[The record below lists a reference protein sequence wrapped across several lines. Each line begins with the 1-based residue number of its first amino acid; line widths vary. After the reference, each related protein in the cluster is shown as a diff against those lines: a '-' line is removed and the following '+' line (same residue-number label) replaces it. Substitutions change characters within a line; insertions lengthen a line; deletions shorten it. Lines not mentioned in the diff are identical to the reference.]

1 MKRKK
6 IRKKRVIYFIAF
18 TSIIVIIII
27 GLISYFSLGD
37 VHLEIKEVGV
47 NQAVKLSD
55 IASCSSGELLDP
67 DRIVDTSSLGKKD
80 IEVQCKNSLGH
91 VKTSSFE
98 LIVCDYTA
106 PVISFSEE
114 LSTTVG
120 TPIDLLANVTASDN
134 VDLDVKVSVDGEYS
148 FDQEGEYTLY
158 YVAKDSSGNETKNKF
173 ILKVEE
179 DNTMR
184 TANGY
189 SIVVENGVTYID
201 GVLMVNKTYSLPSS
215 YGNGLTNEVSTAF
228 QKMKNAATKDGI
240 TLSIISGYRSYSRQ
254 DTIYHNYVQRDGKSE
269 ADTYSARP
277 GHSEH
282 QSGLAFDLNSLESS
296 FANTKEG
303 KWLNEHA
310 YQYGFILRYPK
321 GKTNETGYVY
331 EPWHFRYVG
340 EELAKKLYND
350 GNWITLEAYF
360 GVTSQY
366 SE

>member
-6 IRKKRVIYFIAF
+6 IRKKRVIYFIVF

-27 GLISYFSLGD
+27 GFISYFSLGD

-67 DRIVDTSSLGKKD
+67 DRTVDTSSLGKKD
-80 IEVQCKNSLGH
+80 IEVQCKNSLGY

-98 LIVCDYTA
+98 LIVRDYTA

-120 TPIDLLANVTASDN
+120 TPIDLLANVTVSDN

-215 YGNGLTNEVSTAF
+215 YGNGLTDEVSKKKK
-228 QKMKNAATKDGI
+228 KMKNAAAKDGI

>member
-6 IRKKRVIYFIAF
+6 IRKQRMIYFIAF

-27 GLISYFSLGD
+27 GFISYFSLGD

-67 DRIVDTSSLGKKD
+67 DRTVDTSSLGKKD
-80 IEVQCKNSLGH
+80 IEVQCKNSLGY

-98 LIVCDYTA
+98 LIVRDYTA

-215 YGNGLTNEVSTAF
+215 YGNGLTDEVSTAF
-228 QKMKNAATKDGI
+228 QKMKNAAAKDGI

-310 YQYGFILRYPK
+310 YEYGFILRYPK
-321 GKTNETGYVY
+321 SKTNETGYVY

>member
-1 MKRKK
+1 M
-6 IRKKRVIYFIAF
+6 
-18 TSIIVIIII
+18 
-27 GLISYFSLGD
+27 
-37 VHLEIKEVGV
+37 
-47 NQAVKLSD
+47 
-55 IASCSSGELLDP
+55 
-67 DRIVDTSSLGKKD
+67 
-80 IEVQCKNSLGH
+80 GH

-228 QKMKNAATKDGI
+228 QKMKNAAVKDGI

>member
-1 MKRKK
+1 MKKKK
-6 IRKKRVIYFIAF
+6 IRKQGMIYFIGLI
-18 TSIIVIIII
+18 SIIVIVII
-27 GLISYFSLGD
+27 GVILYFSLGNIQ
-37 VHLEIKEVGV
+37 LEIKEVGI
-47 NQAVKLSD
+47 NQVVKLSD
-55 IASCSSGELLDP
+55 IASCSNGELLEP
-67 DRIVDTSSLGKKD
+67 DKIIDRSSLGNETIK
-80 IEVQCKNSLGH
+80 VQCKNSFGH

-98 LIVCDYTA
+98 LVIRDYTA

-120 TPIDLLANVTASDN
+120 TPIDLLKNVTTSDN
-134 VDLDVKVSVDGEYS
+134 VDLEVEVSVVGEYS
-148 FDQEGEYTLY
+148 FDQEGEYILY

-179 DNTMR
+179 DTTMK

-189 SIVVENGVTYID
+189 SIVIENGVTYID
-201 GVLMVNKTYSLPSS
+201 GVLVVNKTYSLPSS
-215 YGNGLTNEVSTAF
+215 YGNGLTDEVLAAY
-228 QKMKNAATKDGI
+228 QKMKDAAANDGV
-240 TLSIISGYRSYSRQ
+240 TLSIISGYRSYDRQ
-254 DTIYHNYVQRDGKSE
+254 NTIYHNYVNRDGKSE

-282 QSGLAFDLNSLESS
+282 QSGLAFDLNRLESS

-360 GVTSQY
+360 GITSQY

>member
-1 MKRKK
+1 MKKKK
-6 IRKKRVIYFIAF
+6 IRKQKIIYFIGVS
-18 TSIIVIIII
+18 SIIVLIII
-27 GLISYFSLGD
+27 GIIWCFSLENIEL
-37 VHLEIKEVGV
+37 VIKEVGI
-47 NQAVKLSD
+47 NQEVKLSD
-55 IASCSSGELLDP
+55 IASCSYGDLLDP
-67 DRIVDTSSLGKKD
+67 DKTIDTSTLGKKD
-80 IEVQCKNSLGH
+80 IEAQCKNFLGY

-98 LIVCDYTA
+98 LVVCDYTA
-106 PVISFSEE
+106 PVISFSKE
-114 LSTTVG
+114 LSTTIG
-120 TPIDLLANVTASDN
+120 TPIDLLQGVIVSDN
-134 VDLDVKVSVDGEYS
+134 VDSDVEVFVDGEYS
-148 FDQEGEYTLY
+148 FEQKGEYVLY
-158 YVAKDSSGNETKNKF
+158 YVAHDSSGNETRNKF

-179 DNTMR
+179 GNTMK
-184 TANGY
+184 TVNGY

-201 GVLMVNKTYSLPSS
+201 GVLIVNKTYSLPVD
-215 YGNGLTNEVSTAF
+215 YGNGLTDEVSTAF
-228 QKMKNAATKDGI
+228 QKMKDAASKDGI
-240 TLSIISGYRSYSRQ
+240 TLSIISGYRSYDRQ
-254 DTIYHNYVQRDGKSE
+254 ATIYHNYVQRDGKSE

-350 GNWITLEAYF
+350 GNWVTLEAYF
-360 GVTSQY
+360 GVNSQY

>member
-1 MKRKK
+1 
-6 IRKKRVIYFIAF
+6 
-18 TSIIVIIII
+18 
-27 GLISYFSLGD
+27 
-37 VHLEIKEVGV
+37 
-47 NQAVKLSD
+47 
-55 IASCSSGELLDP
+55 
-67 DRIVDTSSLGKKD
+67 
-80 IEVQCKNSLGH
+80 
-91 VKTSSFE
+91 
-98 LIVCDYTA
+98 
-106 PVISFSEE
+106 
-114 LSTTVG
+114 
-120 TPIDLLANVTASDN
+120 
-134 VDLDVKVSVDGEYS
+134 
-148 FDQEGEYTLY
+148 
-158 YVAKDSSGNETKNKF
+158 
-173 ILKVEE
+173 
-179 DNTMR
+179 MR

-201 GVLMVNKTYSLPSS
+201 GVLIVNKTYSLPSS
-215 YGNGLTNEVSTAF
+215 YGNGLTDEVSTAF

-310 YQYGFILRYPK
+310 YEYGFILRYPK

>member
-1 MKRKK
+1 MKKRKV
-6 IRKKRVIYFIAF
+6 RKKL
-18 TSIIVIIII
+18 IVLII
-27 GLISYFSLGD
+27 GLFVILVVIVFGIILYFSQGNVQLD
-37 VHLEIKEVGV
+37 VQKLEV
-47 NQAVKLSD
+47 NQQVKLSD
-55 IASCSSGELLDP
+55 IVSCSKCDLLNGDTL
-67 DRIVDTSSLGKKD
+67 IDTSHLGKEKV
-80 IEVQCKNSLGH
+80 EVEFKNSFGH

-98 LIVCDYTA
+98 LSIGDYTA
-106 PVISFSEE
+106 PVLSFSKE

-120 TPIDLLANVTASDN
+120 TSIDLLEKVSASDN
-134 VDLDVKVSVDGEYS
+134 FDLEVEISVVGEYS
-148 FDQEGEYTLY
+148 FDQEGEYELY
-158 YVAKDSSGNETKNKF
+158 YVARDSSGNETKDKF
-173 ILKVEE
+173 TLIVEE
-179 DNTMR
+179 DNTMK
-184 TANGY
+184 TENGY

-201 GVLMVNKTYSLPSS
+201 GVLVVNKSYSLPSN
-215 YGNGLTNEVSTAF
+215 YGNGLTDEVMASF
-228 QKMKNAATKDGI
+228 NRMKEAASKEGVN
-240 TLSIISGYRSYSRQ
+240 LSIISGYRSYDRQ
-254 DTIYHNYVQRDGKSE
+254 NTIYHNYVQRDGKSE

-340 EELAKKLYND
+340 EELAKKLYNG

-360 GVTSQY
+360 GITSQY